1 MRRAGWTPLILACIV
16 VSSVRTAAA
25 QAPASKAPVAKTPP
39 VKALTTLS
47 GVYTTEQASR
57 GKEVYAGYCINCH
70 TAASHTGA
78 TFRKWWAGRRMS
90 ELFEFVS
97 GRMPKNEPGSL
108 APEEYAD
115 VIAYLMK
122 MNVMP
127 PGKEELPADA
137 EELRK
142 IRIVSPV
149 KSTKGIKKP

>member
-1 MRRAGWTPLILACIV
+1 MHRPGWTPLILACIV
-16 VSSVRTAAA
+16 VSAVRTAVA
-25 QAPASKAPVAKTPP
+25 QTPASKVPP
-39 VKALTTLS
+39 AKALTTLS
-47 GVYTTEQASR
+47 GIYTTEQASR

-127 PGKEELPADA
+127 PGKDELPADA

>member
-1 MRRAGWTPLILACIV
+1 VRRPDWTPLILACIV
-16 VSSVRTAAA
+16 VSCVRPATA
-25 QAPASKAPVAKTPP
+25 QAPASKPPPAK
-39 VKALTTLS
+39 AQLTTLS

-90 ELFEFVS
+90 DLFEFVS

-127 PGKEELPADA
+127 PGKAELPADA
-137 EELRK
+137 TELQK
-142 IRIVSPV
+142 IRIVSPT